1 MPILSTSSLPEF
13 RVSAK
18 SLAID
23 LLSTMPL
30 HFPVAVGALLR
41 GAAILGIGENSMR
54 VALARLRAR
63 GLVESDERGLYRL
76 SSIAEPVNRRV
87 RSWRSIEQG
96 VVQWDGSWTAVE
108 MSGLP
113 RGDRKRSR
121 MGLRALRLLG
131 FEALTPGLQIRP
143 DNLAGGVSEVRERL
157 VALGFAP
164 APMAFRLTD
173 LDSDL
178 DARARS
184 LWDVATLE
192 AGYRASRGRLEE
204 STERLSSLSEVEAM
218 TETFRLGGEAVRRI
232 VLDPLLPESIVDVP
246 ARRALV
252 EAMQRYDIL
261 GRDCWKGWAG
271 ESVVLERSP
280 AEAGGLA
287 AVAGSA

>member
-1 MPILSTSSLPEF
+1 MANLSTSLPAF

-23 LLSTMPL
+23 LLSTMPS

-41 GAAILGIGENSMR
+41 GAAVLGIGENSMR

-96 VVQWDGSWTAVE
+96 IVQWDGSWMAVE

-131 FEALTPGLQIRP
+131 FEALTPGLQVRP
-143 DNLAGGVSEVRERL
+143 DNLAGGVGEVRERL
-157 VALGFAP
+157 VTLGFAP

-173 LDSDL
+173 LDSEL

-184 LWDVATLE
+184 LWDVAMLG
-192 AGYRASRGRLEE
+192 AGYRASRERLEE

-218 TETFRLGGEAVRRI
+218 AETFKLGGEAVRRI

-246 ARRALV
+246 ARRALL